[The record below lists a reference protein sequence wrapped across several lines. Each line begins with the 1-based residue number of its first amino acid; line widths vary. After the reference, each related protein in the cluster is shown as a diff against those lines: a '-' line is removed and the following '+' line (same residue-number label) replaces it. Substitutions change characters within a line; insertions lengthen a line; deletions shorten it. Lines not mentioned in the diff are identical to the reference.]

1 MTESGFPDESD
12 LVETAATAAEAIV
25 FSRYSRSEVRD
36 LDVTVSFE
44 EGRLEVDVYLDAPA
58 ELHDPE
64 QVAEDAVLA
73 ARTAADDLVEATGE

>member
-1 MTESGFPDESD
+1 MTEPGLPDESE
-12 LVETAATAAEAIV
+12 LVETVAAAAEEIV

-36 LDVTVSFE
+36 LDVTVSFD

-58 ELHDPE
+58 EKHDPE

-73 ARTAADDLVEATGE
+73 ARTAADDLVEETAE